1 MISPICYICK
11 KELEDFGAI
20 LWSPP
25 DKNNKHDK
33 YHICV
38 GCWSR
43 KTLVINLHRRVNAS
57 RVTKGKKHN

>member
-11 KELEDFGAI
+11 KELGDFGAI
-20 LWSPP
+20 LLSPP

-38 GCWSR
+38 KCWS
-43 KTLVINLHRRVNAS
+43 VINQIRRTNAS
-57 RVTKGKKHN
+57 RVTTSKKYN